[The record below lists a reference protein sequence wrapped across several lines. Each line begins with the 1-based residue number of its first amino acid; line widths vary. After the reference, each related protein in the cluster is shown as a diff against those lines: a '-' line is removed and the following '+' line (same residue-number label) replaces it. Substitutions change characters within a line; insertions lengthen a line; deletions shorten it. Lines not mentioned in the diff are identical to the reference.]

1 MKLATILLLAA
12 MVCVGLGWAAY
23 QNTLSPEKSLSPY
36 VPAGPLLYL
45 EAKDFGVLLKDW
57 NAFPQKRQW
66 VASDNYEVFSR
77 SRLFL
82 RVRGAGD
89 QFATAAGF
97 PPSMDFLTQIGGTHS
112 VLALYD
118 IGNLQFLYITHLPS
132 AKSMESVLWQ
142 TRSKFEPRN
151 AGGVDFYVRR
161 DPESQKEVAFAVSG
175 EYLLLATR
183 EDLIAGALQL
193 MAGNKA
199 NTVESE
205 AWWAQ
210 SVAAAGSIGDLRMV
224 LNMEKVVP
232 SPYFRTYWIQQN
244 ITDLKQYSAAVSDL
258 FRSGKQ
264 YREERALIRK
274 AEAEA
279 PAGASEAADLVR
291 LVPAGAGMY
300 VAKASP
306 SSDACLD
313 LVQTKLLTP
322 HLGPAP
328 VSKIAP
334 DVQLGSGETGSG
346 SDLETR
352 IDQAEVK
359 QPTVQTV
366 SALKQLL
373 DKTQIVASLQVQS
386 TDRDKA
392 GVFVRIHSAIALAAT
407 ANWDEASVRTALIE
421 LVRRVLTTVQLGVG
435 WHQKS
440 GYQQLD
446 GLWPVVVSVHGKYM
460 LVADDPSMMEAM
472 LANLNRK
479 SEVAAAVL
487 VAGFNH
493 QHERDNFVRFS
504 GVVDRPNK
512 FQGNYPGAE
521 HQPQFFSENIASLSS
536 TLAGVSA
543 ENVIVR
549 ADTGKVTQTVTY
561 EWTQ

>member
-12 MVCVGLGWAAY
+12 MVCMGLGWAAY
-23 QNTLSPEKSLSPY
+23 QDTRSPEKSLSPY

-45 EAKDFGVLLKDW
+45 EVKDFGGLLTDW
-57 NAFPQKRQW
+57 NGSPQKRQW

-82 RVRGAGD
+82 RLRGAGD
-89 QFATAAGF
+89 QFATAAGL
-97 PPSMDFLTQIGGTHS
+97 PPSMNFLTQIGGTHS

-132 AKSMESVLWQ
+132 AKSMASALWQ
-142 TRSKFEPRN
+142 TRSRFEPRN
-151 AGGVDFYVRR
+151 VGGVDFYIRR

-199 NTVESE
+199 NTVENE
-205 AWWAQ
+205 AWWTQ
-210 SVAAAGSIGDLRMV
+210 SVAAAGSTGDLRMV
-224 LNMEKVVP
+224 LNMEKIVP

-264 YREERALIRK
+264 YREERVLIRK
-274 AEAEA
+274 AEAEV
-279 PAGASEAADLVR
+279 PAGASEAAYLAR

-300 VAKASP
+300 EAKASP
-306 SSDACLD
+306 SSDSCLD
-313 LVQTKLLTP
+313 LVATKLLTP
-322 HLGPAP
+322 HLGPAL
-328 VSKIAP
+328 VSRIAP
-334 DVQLGSGETGSG
+334 DIQLGSGETGSD

-352 IDQAEVK
+352 IDQAEVQ
-359 QPTVQTV
+359 QPNVQTV

-373 DKTQIVASLQVQS
+373 DKTQITASLQVQS

-407 ANWDEASVRTALIE
+407 TNWDETSIRSALID
-421 LVRRVLTTVQLGVG
+421 LVRPGLTASQLGVG
-435 WHQKS
+435 WQQKS

-446 GLWPVVVSVHGKYM
+446 GLWPLVVSVREKYV
-460 LVADDPSMMEAM
+460 LIADDPSMMEAM

-479 SEVAAAVL
+479 SEVAPAVL

-493 QHERDNFVRFS
+493 QHERDNFVRLS

-521 HQPQFFSENIASLSS
+521 RQPQFFSENIASLNS
-536 TLAGVSA
+536 TFAGVSA
-543 ENVIVR
+543 ENVTVR
-549 ADTGKVTQTVTY
+549 AESGKVTQTVTY
-561 EWTQ
+561 QWTQ

>member
-1 MKLATILLLAA
+1 MKRATVVLFVVVVVITGGIAVHRADAA
-12 MVCVGLGWAAY
+12 QDASFSKY
-23 QNTLSPEKSLSPY
+23 F
-36 VPAGPLLYL
+36 PAGPMLYL
-45 EAKDFGVLLKDW
+45 EAKDFSSLLSDW
-57 NAFPQKRQW
+57 NSSPEKKIW
-66 VASDNYEVFSR
+66 LSSSNYEVFSR

-82 RVRGAGD
+82 RLKGAGD
-89 QFATAAGF
+89 RLAAAAGR
-97 PPSMDFLTQIGGTHS
+97 PPDMDFASQVAGTRS
-112 VLALYD
+112 ALALYD
-118 IGNLQFLYITHLPS
+118 IGNLQFLYITYLPS
-132 AKSMESVLWQ
+132 AKSLQTQLWQ

-232 SPYFRTYWIQQN
+232 SPYFRTYWVQQN
-244 ITDLKQYSAAVSDL
+244 NTDLKQYSAAVSDL
-258 FRSGKQ
+258 LRSGKQ

-421 LVRRVLTTVQLGVG
+421 LVRRVLTTVQLGA
-435 WHQKS
+435 
-440 GYQQLD
+440 
-446 GLWPVVVSVHGKYM
+446 GL
-460 LVADDPSMMEAM
+460 E
-472 LANLNRK
+472 
-479 SEVAAAVL
+479 
-487 VAGFNH
+487 
-493 QHERDNFVRFS
+493 
-504 GVVDRPNK
+504 
-512 FQGNYPGAE
+512 
-521 HQPQFFSENIASLSS
+521 
-536 TLAGVSA
+536 
-543 ENVIVR
+543 
-549 ADTGKVTQTVTY
+549 
-561 EWTQ
+561 